1 MKELEGKVKTENA
14 EVETS
19 GFVEVIT
26 SVLPFILLVIIAIT
40 IFAIVYL
47 VKLVKQH
54 KTTGQQLRK
63 LETELQEIRQQL
75 DRIEKS

>member
-1 MKELEGKVKTENA
+1 MKTENA

-26 SVLPFILLVIIAIT
+26 SVLPFILLVIIAII
-40 IFAIVYL
+40 IFVIVYF

-54 KTTGQQLRK
+54 KTTDQKLK
-63 LETELQEIRQQL
+63 MLETELQEIRQQL
-75 DRIEKS
+75 DRIQKS

>member
-1 MKELEGKVKTENA
+1 MEGKVKTENA

-26 SVLPFILLVIIAIT
+26 SVLPFILLVIIAII
-40 IFAIVYL
+40 IFVIVYF

-54 KTTGQQLRK
+54 KTTDQKLK
-63 LETELQEIRQQL
+63 MLETELQEIRQQL
-75 DRIEKS
+75 DRIQKS